1 MRELVE
7 SGKWKV
13 IGFFRFIT
21 RRSFIFR
28 VRVFTQR
35 NTEVARSYTED
46 LMPRRG
52 YIIIENT
59 YQYEL
64 APAERNR
71 YLSS

>member
-7 SGKWKV
+7 SGKLKV
-13 IGFFRFIT
+13 ESDWFFRFIT

-35 NTEVARSYTED
+35 DTEVARSYTED

-59 YQYEL
+59 Y
-64 APAERNR
+64 RFV
-71 YLSS
+71 S